1 MEATPSLACANKC
14 VFCWRH
20 HKNPVGREWRWKV
33 DDPAMIVEEAV
44 SKHQNMIKELRG
56 MPGVKEERW
65 LDAFNVRYSLAR
77 HAYMYMP

>member
-1 MEATPSLACANKC
+1 
-14 VFCWRH
+14 
-20 HKNPVGREWRWKV
+20 
-33 DDPAMIVEEAV
+33 MIVEEAV